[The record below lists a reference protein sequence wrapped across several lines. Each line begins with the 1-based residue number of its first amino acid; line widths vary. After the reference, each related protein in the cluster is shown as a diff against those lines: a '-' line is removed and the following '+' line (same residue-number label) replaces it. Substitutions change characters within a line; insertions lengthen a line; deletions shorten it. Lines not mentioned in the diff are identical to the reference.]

1 MEKIKGS
8 DKMFKK
14 IKKFLNRS
22 IENKYISYKKL
33 KELMKDEDVYL
44 IDVRSNQEYEEGHLN
59 GAINIPSYNIK
70 MQIAE
75 NVQDKLS
82 TIILY
87 CSTGHR
93 SEISK
98 KILDEL
104 GYKNVF
110 CLEDGIEKIWLK
122 GM

>member
-1 MEKIKGS
+1 ML
-8 DKMFKK
+8 KK
-14 IKKFLNRS
+14 IREFLNRS
-22 IENKYISYKKL
+22 IENKNISYKKL
-33 KELMKDEDVYL
+33 KQLMKDEEVYL
-44 IDVRSNQEYEEGHLN
+44 IDVRSNQEFEEGHLN
-59 GAINIPSYNIK
+59 DAINIPSYNIK
-70 MQIAE
+70 TQIAE
-75 NVQDKLS
+75 KVQDKLS

-93 SEISK
+93 SEISR
-98 KILDEL
+98 KILEEL